1 VEGHHQEQEQEQE
14 QGQVAAV
21 FLRPF
26 QFRNGNRKACTTTHM
41 AKWAKMLG
49 GCTEN
54 HIKVIGT

>member
-1 VEGHHQEQEQEQE
+1 VEGHRQEQE